1 MKEFEFSKFS
11 QKEWAEPFYKKESA
25 GKIGGCAK
33 KRGYH

>member
-11 QKEWAEPFYKKESA
+11 QKEGAEPFYKKESA
-25 GKIGGCAK
+25 GKIGSCAK